1 MPWSFSGMNRIKGL
15 KAKRPFISGGSIR
28 ITKGKQLMASG
39 SMGLSMSGYCHT
51 GKLILWGHNR
61 DKVEWLTMETD
72 VIHSLRYT
80 TI

>member
-1 MPWSFSGMNRIKGL
+1 
-15 KAKRPFISGGSIR
+15 
-28 ITKGKQLMASG
+28 MASG